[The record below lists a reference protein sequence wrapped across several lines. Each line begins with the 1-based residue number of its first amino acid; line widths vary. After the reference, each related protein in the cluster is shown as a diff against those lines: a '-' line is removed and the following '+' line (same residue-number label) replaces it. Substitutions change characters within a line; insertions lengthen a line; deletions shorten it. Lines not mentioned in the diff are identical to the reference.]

1 MTVPGQVRVPRSRA
15 PSGRR
20 TEEPIRSSVPAMRSL
35 APFAVVLVVWSSS
48 ACSSS
53 PPGAGTAATVDVPPA
68 TTGAPSTATTPATA
82 APSATAPAPA
92 TSSPAPAASD
102 LAGTWASASC
112 GARTYERV
120 LELRA
125 DGTFTASDRI
135 SPCPPGAT
143 CVWSGIIVR
152 EGAWARGGDRVTLTV
167 TRDGKGPAGRPLPAT
182 LVLDG
187 ASLAEEVGADRCP
200 YARR

>member
-1 MTVPGQVRVPRSRA
+1 
-15 PSGRR
+15 
-20 TEEPIRSSVPAMRSL
+20 MRSL
-35 APFAVVLVVWSSS
+35 APFAVVLVVWTSS

-53 PPGAGTAATVDVPPA
+53 PPGAGTAATVDVPPP
-68 TTGAPSTATTPATA
+68 TTGAPSPATTPGAA
-82 APSATAPAPA
+82 APSATAPAPTPGSTA
-92 TSSPAPAASD
+92 SAAAD
-102 LAGTWASASC
+102 LAGTWGSASC

-152 EGAWARGGDRVTLTV
+152 EGTWAPGADRVTLTV
-167 TRDGKGPAGRPLPAT
+167 TKDGKGPAGRPLPAT

-187 ASLAEEVGADRCP
+187 ASLAEEAGTERCP
-200 YARR
+200 YTRR